1 MGKGKEIEIV
11 KHVTMSQLEIFVI
24 EITARGP
31 HGHDDLEIG
40 IVLEGSLI
48 LFIDQEE
55 HILKTGD
62 IYIINRNQVHSFAKN
77 SEYNMIL
84 AFQISTGL
92 YRTINYS
99 YGYIFLKNNI
109 IHSGY
114 LYNRLYEGLMNCAVS
129 YFSRQE
135 FSELR
140 CASILLEQLF
150 LILTNSHYAVNSEQ
164 ESTSARNDSIRLNRI
179 IDYIAEHYMQKI
191 SLGDIAKLENIT
203 TYHASHFITRML
215 GISFQDFLNQVR
227 FERALQLID
236 QSSLSILDICMESGF
251 SSSRYLN
258 QMFEKAFSCNVKEY
272 RRLRVKPQYKRVA
285 LPTENIQKRYTFEQS
300 RLYMEHY
307 FNADKIQ
314 NSTDV

>member
-1 MGKGKEIEIV
+1 MAKGKEIEIV
-11 KHVTMSQLEIFVI
+11 KHVTMSLLEIFVV

-40 IVLEGSLI
+40 MVLEGSLI
-48 LFIDQEE
+48 LYIDQEE

-62 IYIINRNQVHSFAKN
+62 IYIINRYQVHSFAKN
-77 SEYNMIL
+77 SEYNRIL
-84 AFQISTGL
+84 AFQISTGM

-114 LYNRLYEGLMNCAVS
+114 LYNRLREGLMDCAMS
-129 YFSRQE
+129 YFSKQE

-150 LILTNSHYAVNSEQ
+150 LILTNSHYAINSEQ
-164 ESTSARNDSIRLNRI
+164 ESTSARNDSMRLNRI
-179 IDYIAEHYMQKI
+179 IDYIAEHYTQKI
-191 SLGDIAKLENIT
+191 SLCDIAKLENIT

-215 GISFQDFLNQVR
+215 GISFQDYVNQVR

-258 QMFEKAFSCNVKEY
+258 QMFEKVFSCTVKEY
-272 RRLRVKPQYKRVA
+272 RRLNAKPQYKRVA

-300 RLYMEHY
+300 RLYIEHY
-307 FNADKIQ
+307 LNMAEIHD
-314 NSTDV
+314 